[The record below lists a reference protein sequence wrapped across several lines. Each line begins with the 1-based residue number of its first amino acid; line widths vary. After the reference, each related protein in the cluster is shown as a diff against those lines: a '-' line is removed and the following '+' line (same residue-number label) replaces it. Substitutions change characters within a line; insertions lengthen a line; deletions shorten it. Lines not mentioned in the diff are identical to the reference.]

1 MATTYVF
8 FSSPRCPN
16 RDSSGIPTGSP
27 NDITSEEG
35 EFGSYS
41 GREISC
47 PNGYAIT
54 GVQLNSTPSQGRGK
68 GEGLDDTGGTGLIN
82 I

>member
-1 MATTYVF
+1 MATTCAF
-8 FSSPRCPN
+8 FSDPRCPK
-16 RDSSGIPTGSP
+16 RDSFGIPTGSP

-47 PNGYAIT
+47 PNGYALT
-54 GVQLNSTPSQGRGK
+54 GAQLHSTPYLGKWK
-68 GEGLDDTGGTGLIN
+68 GEGIDDTGGTGLIN